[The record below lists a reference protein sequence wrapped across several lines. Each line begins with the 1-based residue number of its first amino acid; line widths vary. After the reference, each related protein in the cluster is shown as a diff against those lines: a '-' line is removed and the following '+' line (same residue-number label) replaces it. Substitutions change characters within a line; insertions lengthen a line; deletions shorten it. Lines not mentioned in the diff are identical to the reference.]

1 MINLQKPVLLLA
13 RYPRLSGCAA
23 LALGL
28 VFARNAAAMATF
40 PAEIQKHLNLTYTPP
55 CTLCHATMAGG
66 GLMATK
72 FGQSMVAAGLT
83 VNIATLD
90 PALDALNANKTDSD
104 GDGTPDIQAM
114 QEGIDPSTGDKT
126 EPAERYGC
134 GARIS
139 TGAVRQ
145 RDVLSIALLTL
156 SLGLLVQRR
165 RILTRSRP
173 DR

>member
-1 MINLQKPVLLLA
+1 MINVQKPVRLLA
-13 RYPRLSGCAA
+13 RYPRLSGWTV

-28 VFARNAAAMATF
+28 VFTRNAAAMVTF
-40 PAEIQKHLNLTYTPP
+40 PAEIQKHLNLSYTPP
-55 CTLCHATMAGG
+55 CTLCHATLAGG
-66 GLMATK
+66 GPIATK

-90 PALDALNANKTDSD
+90 PALDTLNTNKTDSD
-104 GDGTPDIQAM
+104 GDGTPDIQAL
-114 QEGIDPSTGDKT
+114 QAGIDPSTGVSA
-126 EPAERYGC
+126 PAERYGC

-139 TGAVRQ
+139 TGSVRK
-145 RDVLSIALLTL
+145 RDMLSIALLTL

-165 RILTRSRP
+165 RILTRSRL